1 MKEWNSLNK
10 NATVFEAEEAWEQ
23 DCFRDCLHRRQN
35 VKKIFV
41 VCSWILNI
49 DRLLAVTFDT
59 SILRWKKS
67 LWREL
72 LLRKIIQLNLRN
84 HVHLLQ
90 LGSCYLEVP
99 NKVFDDFSHKKKLIY
114 RSEIVLV
121 SADKLTIQV
130 FKVLVEVRPDLQ
142 FQLCVR
148 FHRIW
153 LKCLK
158 NCAKQNFPRLS

>member
-23 DCFRDCLHRRQN
+23 DCFLDGLHRRQN

-49 DRLLAVTFDT
+49 DRLLAVSFDT

-99 NKVFDDFSHKKKLIY
+99 NKVFDDFSHKKNW
-114 RSEIVLV
+114 S
-121 SADKLTIQV
+121 TI
-130 FKVLVEVRPDLQ
+130 
-142 FQLCVR
+142 
-148 FHRIW
+148 
-153 LKCLK
+153 LK
-158 NCAKQNFPRLS
+158 